1 MFEFLSAYLEVTVT
15 PELKRVYLNACQ
27 TLVDHGVTDHVFA
40 LDQELAIADS
50 LDSDVVLDSIS
61 GILLPIYRSTLG
73 EFGIVLNDQATLA
86 QAADVFQAL
95 ATLEN
100 YDDQETINGLCDG
113 PDGPEAALA
122 DLLQLTGSYTA
133 AEYLPL
139 FESVSDELIDRIAEL
154 NRQENLDELPPEEF
168 LDNYRT
174 RLHKLYGLAAAQ
186 TRPSLRIEALLE
198 DGTRLGLPYEEYTV
212 AQRTY
217 LDTCEPQLLALEL
230 MGLLLASSLAEN
242 GILKAAAAELELLH
256 LEQLK
261 MTATHVAI
269 TKLYNQIFGPVV
281 AEPQVPH
288 A

>member
-40 LDQELAIADS
+40 LDQEMAIADS

-61 GILLPIYRSTLG
+61 GILLSIYRSTLG
-73 EFGIVLNDQATLA
+73 EFGIVVNDQATVA
-86 QAADVFQAL
+86 QAADVLQAL

-122 DLLQLTGSYTA
+122 DLLQLTGSFTS

-139 FESVSDELIDRIAEL
+139 FESVSVELLDRLAHL
-154 NRQENLDELPPEEF
+154 NRRENPEELPSGEF
-168 LDNYRT
+168 INNYRT
-174 RLHKLYGLAAAQ
+174 RLHMLYTLAAAQ
-186 TRPSLRIEALLE
+186 SHPNLRIEALLN
-198 DGTRLGLPYEEYTV
+198 DGARLGLPYEEYTV
-212 AQRTY
+212 AQRSY
-217 LDTCEPQLLALEL
+217 LDTCDPQLLAFEL

-261 MTATHVAI
+261 MTAAHVAF
-269 TKLYNQIFGPVV
+269 TKLYNQIFSPVV